1 MENNTVFDSL
11 DFLSDVLKD
20 FCQKHSV
27 DLRSADDILH
37 AETKDKNGFNPL
49 SKYQQ
54 AWLKQFVEIWK
65 LMIDS
70 MDKERV
76 LEELKKLKSQYHS
89 PSEEVLDAEYKIVRD
104 AEIDSSGDRD

>member
-37 AETKDKNGFNPL
+37 VETKDKNGFNPL
-49 SKYQQ
+49 AK
-54 AWLKQFVEIWK
+54 
-65 LMIDS
+65 
-70 MDKERV
+70 
-76 LEELKKLKSQYHS
+76 
-89 PSEEVLDAEYKIVRD
+89 
-104 AEIDSSGDRD
+104 

>member
-1 MENNTVFDSL
+1 MENNKVFDGL

-20 FCQKHSV
+20 FCQKHSI

-65 LMIDS
+65 LME
-70 MDKERV
+70 ERIPWDCQTNGRHTDTGRGV
-76 LEELKKLKSQYHS
+76 CS
-89 PSEEVLDAEYKIVRD
+89 DC
-104 AEIDSSGDRD
+104 GDVI

>member
-76 LEELKKLKSQYHS
+76 LL
-89 PSEEVLDAEYKIVRD
+89 
-104 AEIDSSGDRD
+104 GDCQKYGRHTDTGRGVCADCGDFL